1 MKELTR
7 MRFSPLLLTLL
18 CITPLAAQ
26 ANDKN
31 DEEIHC
37 AAYYEILSVAGDQP
51 DMSRKQSS
59 EAFYTFLKR
68 AGDTP
73 EAQDLVAQKMVELAK
88 EIPGKMTPENI
99 ATFRARYDA
108 QCSALLKSA

>member
-1 MKELTR
+1 
-7 MRFSPLLLTLL
+7 MRLSPLLLTLL
-18 CITPLAAQ
+18 CATPFTTQ
-26 ANDKN
+26 ASSEN
-31 DEEIHC
+31 DENIRC

-59 EAFYTFLKR
+59 KAFYVFLKR

-73 EAQDLVAQKMVELAK
+73 VAQDDVAQKMVELAK
-88 EIPGKMTPENI
+88 EIPGKMTPKNI
-99 ATFRARYDA
+99 APFRARHDA